1 MKYNPKVL
9 APVGLLA
16 SFGFIF
22 HLIPSF
28 YKKPEEEKPKSLADI
43 LKSSKK

>member
-16 SFGFIF
+16 SLGFIF

-28 YKKPEEEKPKSLADI
+28 YKKPEEETPKSLGDI
-43 LKSSKK
+43 LKASKK